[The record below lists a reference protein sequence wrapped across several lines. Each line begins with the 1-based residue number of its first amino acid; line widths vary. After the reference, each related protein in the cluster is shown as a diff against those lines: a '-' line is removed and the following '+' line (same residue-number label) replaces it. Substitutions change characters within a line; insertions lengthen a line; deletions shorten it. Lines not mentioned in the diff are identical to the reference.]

1 MAYAK
6 KVDKNQ
12 GDVVKALRK
21 MGADVFL
28 LHMVGGG
35 IPDLMVAYEGHTI
48 LIEVKDG
55 VDKKLTPQQL
65 ELFANWKGG
74 HLARVNSV
82 QEAEELLKWLKTDEE
97 SYE

>member
-28 LHMVGGG
+28 RS
-35 IPDLMVAYEGHTI
+35 EEHTS
-48 LIEVKDG
+48 
-55 VDKKLTPQQL
+55 
-65 ELFANWKGG
+65 ELQS
-74 HLARVNSV
+74 H
-82 QEAEELLKWLKTDEE
+82 
-97 SYE
+97 

>member
-12 GDVVKALRK
+12 ALVVKALRDC
-21 MGADVFL
+21 GADVFL

-35 IPDLMVAYEGHTI
+35 IPDLMVCYEAHTI

-55 VDKKLTPQQL
+55 ADKKLTPLQIK
-65 ELFANWKGG
+65 LFAGWKGG
-74 HLARVNSV
+74 PLHRVNSCE
-82 QEAEELLKWLKTDEE
+82 EAINVLKLYEME
-97 SYE
+97 S

>member
-12 GDVVKALRK
+12 ALVVKALRDY
-21 MGADVFL
+21 GAHVFL

-35 IPDLMVAYEGHTI
+35 IPDLMVCYEEQTI

-55 VDKKLTPQQL
+55 ADKKLTPQQIT
-65 ELFANWKGG
+65 LFAGWKGG
-74 HLARVNSV
+74 PLHRVNSV
-82 QEAEELLKWLKTDEE
+82 QEAIEVLKLYEME
-97 SYE
+97 S

>member
-12 GDVVKALRK
+12 NDVVKALRK

-35 IPDLMVAYEGHTI
+35 IPDLMVAYAGQTI

-55 VDKKLTPQQL
+55 DDKKLTPQQL
-65 ELFANWKGG
+65 TLFAGWKGG

-82 QEAEELLKWLKTDEE
+82 QEAEELLKWIEQNED